1 MVVGN
6 VVPVSDLNKGE
17 RKQQQ
22 QGAVK
27 GQTVPSPW
35 HNCPYKHWLM
45 VRGHKV
51 MTANICQPHRS
62 NSLVKCLVFAEG
74 MASCQIIRYKVILVF
89 ELKTWFQQCTWCLFS
104 CCNC

>member
-1 MVVGN
+1 MVMGN

-27 GQTVPSPW
+27 GWTVPS
-35 HNCPYKHWLM
+35 HCQNCPYGSDKHWLM

-62 NSLVKCLVFAEG
+62 NSLVKSFIFAEG
-74 MASCQIIRYKVILVF
+74 MVS
-89 ELKTWFQQCTWCLFS
+89 EMS
-104 CCNC
+104 EN

>member
-1 MVVGN
+1 MGN

-27 GQTVPSPW
+27 GRTVSSHW
-35 HNCPYKHWLM
+35 QNCEYGSDKHGLM
-45 VRGHKV
+45 VRGHQV

-62 NSLVKCLVFAEG
+62 NFIFAEG
-74 MASCQIIRYKVILVF
+74 IASCQIIRYNVILVF
-89 ELKTWFQQCTWCLFS
+89 ELNTWFQQ
-104 CCNC
+104 